1 MFIGDILC
9 NLTTKTDGANQI
21 IQFETLK
28 LWSQN

>member
-1 MFIGDILC
+1 MFIGDIIS
-9 NLTTKTDGANQI
+9 NLTTTTDGAHQI